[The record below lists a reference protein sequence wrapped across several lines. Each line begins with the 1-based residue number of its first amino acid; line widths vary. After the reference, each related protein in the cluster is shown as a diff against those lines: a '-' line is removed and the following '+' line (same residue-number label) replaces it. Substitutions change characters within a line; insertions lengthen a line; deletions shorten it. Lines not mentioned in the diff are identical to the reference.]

1 MTMILETERLE
12 LHELTPQDDA
22 FIFALLNSPGW
33 LKNIGDRNIR
43 TLADARKYIFEGAI
57 AMYNKHGIGLWKME
71 RKSDKAPIGLCGLL
85 KRKELEHP
93 DIGFAILP
101 QFYRQGYSYEASKAV
116 LDYGLQQLKF
126 PIIAGITA
134 PANEASKKLLLKIGL
149 HYIEDLD
156 VPNIGLCSYFST

>member
-1 MTMILETERLE
+1 MMILETERLE
-12 LHELTPQDDA
+12 LYELTLQDDA

-33 LKNIGDRNIR
+33 LENIGEREVQ
-43 TLADARKYIFEGAI
+43 TLADARKYILEGVI
-57 AMYNKHGIGLWKME
+57 SMYNKHGIGLWKME

-85 KRKELEHP
+85 KREELEHA

-101 QFYRQGYSYEASKAV
+101 QFYRQGYSYEAAKAV
-116 LDYGLQQLKF
+116 IDYSLQQLKL
-126 PIIAGITA
+126 PVIAGITD

-149 HYIEDLD
+149 RYIEDVD